1 MRTFP
6 FLILAST
13 LYALPAVSTSAP
25 QIARVATRQ
34 LLQQRPRAAQ
44 ITRNVVQRSMASTV
58 SQQIASHHSFAP
70 SPSVSSISSQVSRT
84 PTQVIQ
90 VPQSHYTMQRGFSF
104 SHPPEK
110 SVLGRV
116 NLEAIAK
123 QHLPS
128 LLQENKYSLNILES
142 EPAKVVPQIQP
153 NVQSKPITPT
163 QPISSH
169 SNEIG
174 KTRSPIIVKS
184 PIEPVLNKP
193 ALVTESHPLTNA
205 NKNSGLDHTTT
216 QNQNIQESQKTNA
229 IIENAATISVTKKS
243 APSTDRNFIE
253 ENKLQAKNSAR
264 VSVNEHISEGSKS
277 LLNKKK
283 GRDFIAENI
292 RKATEVKRKSA
303 PAAAAAKSNTD
314 VPVKR
319 VDKDSIPT
327 KRNFIQENID
337 RVSANAKRTPSSSQ
351 IPRQAN
357 AESLR
362 IDARKWDRDYIAEN
376 IKNVKPNAFKTPSS
390 TRRPENG
397 DIWRP

>member
-13 LYALPAVSTSAP
+13 LYALPAVSTIAP

-44 ITRNVVQRSMASTV
+44 ITRNVVQRSMAGTV

-128 LLQENKYSLNILES
+128 LRQENKYSLNILES

-174 KTRSPIIVKS
+174 KTQSPIIVKS
-184 PIEPVLNKP
+184 PIEPVQNKP

-205 NKNSGLDHTTT
+205 NKNSGLEHTTT

-229 IIENAATISVTKKS
+229 IVENTAPISVTKKS
-243 APSTDRNFIE
+243 APSTGRNFIE

-292 RKATEVKRKSA
+292 RKATEVKRKSD
-303 PAAAAAKSNTD
+303 PAAPKSNTN
-314 VPVKR
+314 VPIKR
-319 VDKDSIPT
+319 AAKDSIPP
-327 KRNFIQENID
+327 KRNFIQENIV
-337 RVSANAKRTPSSSQ
+337 RVSANAKRAPNGSQ
-351 IPRQAN
+351 IPRQKN

-362 IDARKWDRDYIAEN
+362 VDARKWDRDYIAEN
-376 IKNVKPNAFKTPSS
+376 IKNVKPNALKTPSS